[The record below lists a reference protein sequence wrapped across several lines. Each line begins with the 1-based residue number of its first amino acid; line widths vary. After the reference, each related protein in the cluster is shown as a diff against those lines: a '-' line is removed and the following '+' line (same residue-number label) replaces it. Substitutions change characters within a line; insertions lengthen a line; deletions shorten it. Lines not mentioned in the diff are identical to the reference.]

1 MMDLAERTSSVR
13 SLVIGACVV
22 GGTATWA
29 TRFAVGY
36 LLVPPACQMGTGIL
50 HIVHTVAVLISAGFV
65 LLPILVLRR
74 TDATPPVRFLLL
86 LGVALNVF
94 FLATILLE
102 SSAALVVDPC
112 AKGSIP

>member
-1 MMDLAERTSSVR
+1 MDLAERTSTVR
-13 SLVIGACVV
+13 SMVIGACVV

-29 TRFAVGY
+29 VRFAIGY
-36 LLVPPACQMGTGIL
+36 LLVPPACQLGPGIL
-50 HIVHTVAVLISAGFV
+50 HLAHAIAVLAGVGFV

-74 TDATPPVRFLLL
+74 SDTTPAVRFLLL
-86 LGVALNVF
+86 LGVGLNVF

-102 SSAALVVDPC
+102 SSAAFVIDPC